1 MVDAHAV
8 RRAIYNNGSVA
19 ETLGSYVGCQ
29 ANAVLGYRCLNRN
42 LPDVTAA
49 KAIERAGQV
58 RARVRVR
65 VRVRV
70 RFRVRVRVRVR
81 VRTLCPNPN
90 PNPNQFRFIGLESE
104 WALSVC
110 LFNFVM
116 SGTRYVT
123 QGQLVN
129 LRPTDTTSG
138 QSTRYNETLT
148 LPLPLPLPLTL
159 TLTLT
164 LTLP

>member
-65 VRVRV
+65 VRVRFRV
-70 RFRVRVRVRVR
+70 RVRARARVRVRVRVR
-81 VRTLCPNPN
+81 ARVRAQHHRELCVVH
-90 PNPNQFRFIGLESE
+90 
-104 WALSVC
+104 AH
-110 LFNFVM
+110 
-116 SGTRYVT
+116 
-123 QGQLVN
+123 LV
-129 LRPTDTTSG
+129 RVRVRVRVS
-138 QSTRYNETLT
+138 
-148 LPLPLPLPLTL
+148 
-159 TLTLT
+159 
-164 LTLP
+164 

>member
-19 ETLGSYVGCQ
+19 ETLGTYVGCQ

-70 RFRVRVRVRVR
+70 RFRVRVRVRVPVSLPLR
-81 VRTLCPNPN
+81 RCAKERIG
-90 PNPNQFRFIGLESE
+90 RF
-104 WALSVC
+104 SVC
-110 LFNFVM
+110 H
-116 SGTRYVT
+116 SARTPGTEAP
-123 QGQLVN
+123 
-129 LRPTDTTSG
+129 LR
-138 QSTRYNETLT
+138 
-148 LPLPLPLPLTL
+148 
-159 TLTLT
+159 
-164 LTLP
+164 